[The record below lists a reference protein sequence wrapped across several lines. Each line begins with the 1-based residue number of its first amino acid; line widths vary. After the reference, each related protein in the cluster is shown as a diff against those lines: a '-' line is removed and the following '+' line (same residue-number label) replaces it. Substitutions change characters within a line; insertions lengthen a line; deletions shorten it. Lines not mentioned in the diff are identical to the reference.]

1 MTIPRAIPDIA
12 ALPRP
17 VFARAESLA
26 AGSWTHPHSHGWV
39 QFSYAVHGVLEIRT
53 RQGSHMAPPQR
64 AIWIPAGLPHEVMTS
79 GPAEQRSLYID
90 PAALAGLAPDAAAR
104 CRVVEVTP
112 LARELV
118 LAFTRLPREY
128 DEHGA
133 QGRLVGVLLDELV
146 ALPEAGLSLPLPADA
161 RLATLC
167 EAMLDAPGEDHSLP
181 LLAARAGMSER
192 TLTRLFRA
200 ETGLSLRAWRQQAR
214 MLAALP
220 ELERGRGVTAV
231 ALDMGYDST
240 SAFIAAFRQ
249 LMGRTPGEFF
259 SRAARE

>member
-1 MTIPRAIPDIA
+1 MTIPRLIPDIA

-39 QFSYAVHGVLEIRT
+39 QFTYAVRGVLEVRT

-64 AIWIPAGLPHEVMTS
+64 AIWIPAGLPHEVMTG

-90 PAALAGLAPDAAAR
+90 PAALAPLWSAAPAR

-118 LAFTRLPREY
+118 LAFTRLPRDY
-128 DEHGA
+128 DERGA
-133 QGRLVGVLLDELV
+133 HGRLVGVLLDELV

-161 RLATLC
+161 RLAALC

-181 LLAARAGMSER
+181 RLAARAGMSDR

-200 ETGLSLRAWRQQAR
+200 ETGLSLRQWRQRAR

-231 ALDMGYDST
+231 ALEMGYDST

-259 SRAARE
+259 SHMPEA

>member
-17 VFARAESLA
+17 VFARAESLS
-26 AGSWTHPHSHGWV
+26 AGSWTHPHSHDWV

-53 RQGSHMAPPQR
+53 RHGSHMAPPQR

-79 GPAEQRSLYID
+79 GPAEQRSMYID
-90 PAALAGLAPDAAAR
+90 PAALAPLWDAMPTR

-118 LAFTRLPREY
+118 LAFTQLPRNY

-133 QGRLVGVLLDELV
+133 HGRLVGVLLDELV

-161 RLATLC
+161 RLAALC

-181 LLAARAGMSER
+181 RLAARAGMSER

-200 ETGLSLRAWRQQAR
+200 ETGLSLREWRQRAR

-231 ALDMGYDST
+231 ALEMGYDST

-259 SRAARE
+259 SHTARE